1 MRQRYCHRQRTEP
14 IPQIAGGFW
23 VFFLCLS
30 LPELCSLE
38 LVQWEHRAL
47 VPHAVST
54 VFGHLPPS
62 ASAKLYFG
70 TVNWFLCFLWADKNL
85 SFSKVLVFKLCKSF
99 FFFFFHWIQW
109 VSWRA
114 NSREAGLLMPL
125 EGDTLTGLM
134 VANLSL
140 SLIELISG
148 VMGWAQSP
156 SSFPQHWQP
165 YTTNRLT
172 VWSPD

>member
-1 MRQRYCHRQRTEP
+1 MRQRCSHRQRTEP

-30 LPELCSLE
+30 LPELCSLQ

-62 ASAKLYFG
+62 ASANLYFG

-99 FFFFFHWIQW
+99 FFLFPLNPMSQLKSKLKGSWAVDALRGRHANRFDGCESLTFPNWINQW
-109 VSWRA
+109 CDGMSPVTKFIST
-114 NSREAGLLMPL
+114 
-125 EGDTLTGLM
+125 TLTALH
-134 VANLSL
+134 N
-140 SLIELISG
+140 
-148 VMGWAQSP
+148 
-156 SSFPQHWQP
+156 
-165 YTTNRLT
+165 
-172 VWSPD
+172 

>member
-1 MRQRYCHRQRTEP
+1 MWVSSLWVSLWRITIPSDLASYTTGWIRFVFSPKFLAPQPPPQRCSHRQRTEP

-30 LPELCSLE
+30 LPELCSLQ

-62 ASAKLYFG
+62 ASANLYFG

-99 FFFFFHWIQW
+99 FFLFPLNPMSQLKSKLKG
-109 VSWRA
+109 SWAVDALRGRHA
-114 NSREAGLLMPL
+114 NRFDGC
-125 EGDTLTGLM
+125 
-134 VANLSL
+134 
-140 SLIELISG
+140 
-148 VMGWAQSP
+148 
-156 SSFPQHWQP
+156 
-165 YTTNRLT
+165 
-172 VWSPD
+172 